1 MITAPRLRYLAI
13 LTYAS
18 AQLLLFKPNTFAQEP
33 ERLSPDAILRE
44 INLAREN
51 PRAYAAFVQE
61 SRPFHMIEHGRAV
74 DEAVRFLTKARPL
87 DPLKLSPG
95 MSHAAADHCSEQA
108 GGEMGHSGAGHTSP
122 GDRLNRYGS
131 WLASYGEN
139 ISYGRKTSRE
149 VVVALI
155 IDDGTRSRGHR
166 KNIFN
171 SKFTVAGV
179 ATGSHARFGTIC
191 TTDFAGAYAERGEA
205 LVAHN
210 P

>member
-1 MITAPRLRYLAI
+1 MNIAGRLPLLLAI
-13 LTYAS
+13 SFTS
-18 AQLLLFKPNTFAQEP
+18 AQILLLKTSAFGQETEP
-33 ERLSPDAILRE
+33 FSADAVLHE

-51 PRAYAAFVQE
+51 PRLYAAFVQE
-61 SRPFHMIEHGRAV
+61 SRPFHTIEHGRAV
-74 DEAVRFLTKARPL
+74 DEAVHFLTKARPL
-87 DPLKLSPG
+87 GPLKLSPG
-95 MSHAAADHCSEQA
+95 MCRAAADHCTEQA
-108 GGEMGHSGAGHTSP
+108 AGQMGHSGNGHTSP

-139 ISYGRKTSRE
+139 ISYGRKTPRQ

-155 IDDGTRSRGHR
+155 VDDGTRSRGHR

-171 SKFTVAGV
+171 PKFTVAGV

>member
-1 MITAPRLRYLAI
+1 MNIARRLCFL
-13 LTYAS
+13 LGFFFVLS
-18 AQLLLFKPNTFAQEP
+18 QVLLLKPNAFAQDTD
-33 ERLSPDAILRE
+33 RLSADTVLRE

-51 PRAYAAFVQE
+51 PRLYAAFVQE
-61 SRPFHMIEHGRAV
+61 SRPSHMIEHGRAV
-74 DEAVRFLTKARPL
+74 DEAVRFLTKTRPL
-87 DPLKLSPG
+87 GPLKLSPG
-95 MSHAAADHCSEQA
+95 MCRAAADHCAEQA
-108 GGEMGHSGAGHTSP
+108 GGQMGHSGNGRTSP

-131 WLASYGEN
+131 WLAAYGEN

-155 IDDGTRSRGHR
+155 VDDGTRSRGHR

-171 SKFTVAGV
+171 PKFTIAGV
-179 ATGSHARFGTIC
+179 ATGPHARLGTIC